1 MKNYEKVAI
10 KVKEIISKYDGSARV
25 IVFGSAVRGN
35 FNAASD
41 LDVLIISEKKE
52 LWNEMRAKI
61 FLEFLDKPI
70 EVHFATEDEYRNWY
84 SRFIDAMKEF

>member
-1 MKNYEKVAI
+1 MKNYAKVAI
-10 KVKEIISKYDGSARV
+10 KVKEIVVKYDKSARV
-25 IVFGSAVRGN
+25 IVFGSAIKGN

-41 LDVLIISEKKE
+41 LDILIISEKKE

-61 FLEFLDKPI
+61 ILEFLDKPI
-70 EVHFATEDEYRNWY
+70 EIHFATEDEYKNWY